1 MIRTNR
7 EIIQSM
13 DKEAT
18 IDIET
23 AHLKVL
29 CSVAEKYG
37 GAAKTS
43 GAGGGDCGITI
54 INSDVNKKLIYQ
66 EWLENEVKPLE
77 FNIYHGQ

>member
-1 MIRTNR
+1 M
-7 EIIQSM
+7 
-13 DKEAT
+13 
-18 IDIET
+18 
-23 AHLKVL
+23 L

-54 INSDVNKKLIYQ
+54 INSDINKKLIYQ

>member
-1 MIRTNR
+1 
-7 EIIQSM
+7 M

-18 IDIET
+18 VDIET

-54 INSDVNKKLIYQ
+54 INKGINKQRIYD

>member
-29 CSVAEKYG
+29 CSIAEKYG

-43 GAGGGDCGITI
+43 GAAVVIVVLQLSTI
-54 INSDVNKKLIYQ
+54 K
-66 EWLENEVKPLE
+66 
-77 FNIYHGQ
+77 